1 MPDAMWRRLTFTSS
15 GDDMKRTAKPANDD
29 MAQGYMDGRD
39 LNSPEP
45 SGNRSHSYRH
55 GFMVGRS
62 EKLGRK
68 AGSYEAL
75 VRAADVAMETDAG
88 LSV

>member
-1 MPDAMWRRLTFTSS
+1 MLDAMWRHLTQTSS
-15 GDDMKRTAKPANDD
+15 DLPMKPANDD
-29 MAQGYMDGRD
+29 MAQGYLDGRD

-68 AGSYEAL
+68 AGSYETL
-75 VRAADVAMETDAG
+75 VRAADAAMEKDAG

>member
-1 MPDAMWRRLTFTSS
+1 MTSMS
-15 GDDMKRTAKPANDD
+15 ANDD
-29 MAQGYMDGRD
+29 MAQGYLDGRD

-68 AGSYEAL
+68 AGSYERL
-75 VRAADVAMETDAG
+75 VRAADVAMGKDAG
-88 LSV
+88 LRV

>member
-1 MPDAMWRRLTFTSS
+1 MTSMS
-15 GDDMKRTAKPANDD
+15 ANDD
-29 MAQGYMDGRD
+29 MAQGYLDGRD

-68 AGSYEAL
+68 AGNYEAL
-75 VRAADVAMETDAG
+75 VRAADAAMEKDAG
-88 LSV
+88 LRV

>member
-1 MPDAMWRRLTFTSS
+1 
-15 GDDMKRTAKPANDD
+15 MKRTAKERKPANSE
-29 MAQGYMDGRD
+29 MVQGYMDGRD
-39 LNSPEP
+39 LDNPEP

-75 VRAADVAMETDAG
+75 VRAADAAMDAD
-88 LSV
+88 LTA